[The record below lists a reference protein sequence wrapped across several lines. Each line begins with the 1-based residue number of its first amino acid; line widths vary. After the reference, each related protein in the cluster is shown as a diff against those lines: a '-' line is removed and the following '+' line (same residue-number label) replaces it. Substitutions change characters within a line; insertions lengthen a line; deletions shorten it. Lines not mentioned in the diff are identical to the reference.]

1 MGPRWLMTLLC
12 VALFCTGLY
21 LLVDG
26 TQRVQIR
33 QNHLRQ
39 LELRKNDLEH
49 WRAAHLRLQAQVAE
63 WNQVWEQARAAGLD
77 PNVWQE
83 HPVRVQGDYAPHQV
97 SQIVQLLSDDVK
109 TGNAFWF
116 VPQTLTMNPTIRDD
130 PGNGEDRDGQAS
142 QPALFLHLHGK
153 VLTRF

>member
-12 VALFCTGLY
+12 VGLFCTALY
-21 LLVDG
+21 LLADG
-26 TQRVQIR
+26 TQRIQAR

-39 LELRKNDLEH
+39 LDLRKNDLEH
-49 WRAAHLRLQAQVAE
+49 WRVAHLRLQAQVAE
-63 WNQVWEQARAAGLD
+63 WNQVWEQARTAGLD
-77 PNVWQE
+77 PREWQE
-83 HPVRVQGDYAPHQV
+83 HPVRIQGAHEPHQV

-116 VPQTLTMNPTIRDD
+116 VPRNLTINPTVLDD
-130 PGNGEDRDGQAS
+130 PANGEAPNNQPPR
-142 QPALFLHLHGK
+142 PALYLHLHGK